1 MKHFVLIVLS
11 GVAVLSTVSPVWA
24 AGFVYSPNFL
34 VFTPAE
40 PSQEQA
46 DVLAKDVLELAEQY
60 RKEIAEE
67 WLGEEIPPG
76 VGRTTINVSYD
87 SGRER
92 ALTWAKDHPD
102 RKLHCVYVRTTLER
116 SNQAIDEMLPHEMA
130 HVVLATRFPYP
141 NRLPSW
147 VEEGIASRYD
157 DDQRIGI
164 RRSTVRWW
172 LQTGN
177 WPDLGELLG
186 NNNLSA
192 DDAASYSAAASLVD
206 FLLTRGDK
214 AKLFAFAQ
222 DGAKGDWDAALQKHY
237 TITDASQLQ
246 KTWRAWV
253 QRSTAQAQTASRRE
267 MAVAAR

>member
-1 MKHFVLIVLS
+1 MKRFALSVLS
-11 GVAVLSTVSPVWA
+11 GMAALLTVTSVWA

-60 RKEIAEE
+60 RKEIAED

-76 VGRTTINVSYD
+76 TGRTTINVSYD
-87 SGRER
+87 PGRER
-92 ALTWAKDHPD
+92 ALTWAKDHPK
-102 RKLHCVYVRTTLER
+102 RKLHCVYVRTTPDR

-157 DDQRIGI
+157 DEQRIGT

-172 LQTGN
+172 MQTGN
-177 WPDLGELLG
+177 WPDLAELLG
-186 NNNLSA
+186 NNNLGA

-206 FLLTRGDK
+206 FLLERGDK
-214 AKLFAFAQ
+214 EKLFAFAQ
-222 DGAKGDWDAALQKHY
+222 DGAKGNWDGALQKHY
-237 TITDASQLQ
+237 GITNAGQLQ
-246 KTWRAWV
+246 KTWQGWV
-253 QRSTAQAQTASRRE
+253 QRSTTQAQAASRSE
-267 MAVAAR
+267 SAIAAR